1 MREERGQVQGNV
13 IVDELYTLWGSIAGN
28 VHVMEG
34 GKLYLRGSV
43 YGDVVVEWGGRVHI
57 YGNVQGNLTVNRG
70 AKVIHSGVIG
80 GDVTNNG
87 GRIFIERVSKIA
99 GKTTTKKGDT
109 MVEPPPRSV
118 KELEG

>member
-13 IVDELYTLWGSIAGN
+13 IVDEQYTLWGSIAGN

-34 GKLYLRGSV
+34 GKMYVRGSV
-43 YGDVVVEWGGRVHI
+43 YGDLVVEWGGRVHI
-57 YGNVQGNLTVNRG
+57 YGQVHGSLTVNRG

-87 GRIFIERVSKIA
+87 GRVFIERVSKIG
-99 GKTTTKKGDT
+99 GKTKTIKGDT
-109 MVEPPPRSV
+109 LLEPAPRSV
-118 KELEG
+118 KEIGE